1 MSDSEYQIILVV
13 GLFIIFEIFNYP
25 FVWCSHIPVPYIPVP
40 RYTVTDHVIFEPRFN
55 FNRGSISFLIVSSGL
70 RPLVFRFSE
79 IMHMQIIILI
89 YKAICMQCENPWKF
103 RNCNK
108 TADFEWYAFLIDPF
122 WSILSV
128 KHTTFPNWKFL
139 LLHFRDVFVRFVS
152 AWFESGSKYW
162 FDKQPWNN

>member
-1 MSDSEYQIILVV
+1 MWYSIIHRIIHPQIHT
-13 GLFIIFEIFNYP
+13 F
-25 FVWCSHIPVPYIPVP
+25 SS
-40 RYTVTDHVIFEPRFN
+40 VTFRLHGNGRWITSYL
-55 FNRGSISFLIVSSGL
+55 NRGSFLTAIQFRFWSFQVELSKLWIA
-70 RPLVFRFSE
+70 RPLAFRFSE

-103 RNCNK
+103 LNCNK

-128 KHTTFPNWKFL
+128 KHTTFPNWKIL
-139 LLHFRDVFVRFVS
+139 LLHFRDVFFRFVS